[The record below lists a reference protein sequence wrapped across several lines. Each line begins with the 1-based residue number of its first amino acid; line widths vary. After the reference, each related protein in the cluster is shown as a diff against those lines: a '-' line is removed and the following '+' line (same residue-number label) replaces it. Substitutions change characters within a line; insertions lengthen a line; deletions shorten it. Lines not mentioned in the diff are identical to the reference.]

1 MYIFLQC
8 YLVLGLTAGG
18 KHNYPDDSIFDATKT
33 LDLFIEAKKQNR
45 ITWQEPSLLIDW
57 INVYSVGE
65 QDPQF
70 AVNK

>member
-18 KHNYPDDSIFDATKT
+18 KHNFPDDPIFDQIKF
-33 LDLFIEAKKQNR
+33 LDLFIESQKKHHL
-45 ITWQEPSLLIDW
+45 TWKQPSLLIDW

-65 QDPQF
+65 HDPQF

>member
-1 MYIFLQC
+1 M
-8 YLVLGLTAGG
+8 TAGG

-45 ITWQEPSLLIDW
+45 ITWQEPILLIDW